1 MAVVRVSDVVVP
13 ARFTPYV
20 QQITERKNRMV
31 QAGIMQRNQLLD
43 EFLAGGG
50 LTYNMPSFQDLA
62 DDDERVGTDDPAQ
75 RIPEDGTGSAPNAH
89 GKIGTSQEIAVRLNR
104 NFSWSSMQLAGQLAG
119 KDPMAA
125 IGDRVGNYWSHKM
138 QKAFIAT
145 LQGIFA
151 DNEQADPNGP
161 YGAQN
166 DLTVNIS
173 GGGYVAGV
181 TDFSADAFIDALTT
195 IGDSED
201 DLGLVVMHSIVYAR
215 AKKNN
220 LIDFVSDS
228 TNPNAQRI
236 ATFLG
241 RRVIVDD
248 STPNPS
254 AGIFHTWILGAGA
267 FQLGVGTPDV
277 ATELE
282 RKPEGGQGA
291 GQEILWN
298 RVLWSIHPTGYAYI
312 GTSPVGG
319 PSNAATA
326 NNLAH
331 LGSWQRVFPERK
343 QIKIARLITRE
354 S

>member
-1 MAVVRVSDVVVP
+1 MAVVRVSDVIVP

-20 QQITERKNRMV
+20 QQLTERKNRMV
-31 QAGIMQRNQLLD
+31 QAGIMVRNPLLD

-62 DDDERVGTDDPAQ
+62 DDDERVGTDDATQ
-75 RIPEDGTGSAPNAH
+75 RIPLDGTGSAPNSH
-89 GKIGTSQEIAVRLNR
+89 GKIQTSQEIAVRMNR
-104 NFSWSSMQLAGQLAG
+104 NYSWSSMALAGQLAG

-125 IGDRVGNYWSHKM
+125 IGDRVGNFWSHKM
-138 QKAFIAT
+138 QKAFIAVLT
-145 LQGIFA
+145 GVFA
-151 DNEQADPNGP
+151 DNAQASPNGT
-161 YGAQN
+161 GTQN
-166 DLTVNIS
+166 DLTVDIS
-173 GGGYVAGV
+173 GGSYSAGV

-220 LIDFVSDS
+220 LIDFVADS
-228 TNPNAQRI
+228 SNPAAQKI

-248 STPNPS
+248 GAPNPS
-254 AGIFHTWILGAGA
+254 TGIFHTWILGSGA

-298 RVLWSIHPTGYAYI
+298 RVVWAIHPTGHAYI
-312 GTSPVGG
+312 GTAPVGG
-319 PSNAATA
+319 PSNAATS
-326 NNLAH
+326 NNLAAAS
-331 LGSWQRVFPERK
+331 SWKRVFPERK
-343 QIKIARLITRE
+343 QVKIARLITRE